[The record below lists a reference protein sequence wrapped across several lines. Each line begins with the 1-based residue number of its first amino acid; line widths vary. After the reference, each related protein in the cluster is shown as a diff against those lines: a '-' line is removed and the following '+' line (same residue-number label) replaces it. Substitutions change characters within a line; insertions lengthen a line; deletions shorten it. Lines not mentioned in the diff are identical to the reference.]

1 MGSPSSPV
9 PKSLS
14 EREQPYFSVAIRLF
28 GAATI
33 TLITV
38 GLIWGAISVHDA
50 DSAGTFGW
58 LMAPAVWLMSSAYSK
73 WQKIPVSDRTDP
85 QLNRGR
91 VINRVALG
99 SLVLVIIGT
108 TLTIT
113 IALQR
118 RQARSRRAKEILQQ
132 TKLDIPAVTQNR
144 LNVQA
149 IMGRDVRTFADFRAQ
164 CTDLEVAL
172 QQSDALAIKRKQL
185 WDQLKREVDDPNALS
200 LLELYKQIGDADAK
214 ATSTLHT
221 MISCSVVLARS
232 DVSQQNKF
240 MSLCVEP
247 AQSELIVSVANE
259 NELLKQAKERGAK
272 LPPDLLESLK

>member
-1 MGSPSSPV
+1 MGSPTSPV

-28 GAATI
+28 GATTI

-58 LMAPAVWLMSSAYSK
+58 LMGPAVWLMSSAYSK
-73 WQKIPVSDRTDP
+73 WKKIPVSDRTDP

-91 VINRVALG
+91 VINRVALA

-113 IALQR
+113 VALQR
-118 RQARSRRAKEILQQ
+118 RQARSRRVKEILQQ
-132 TKLDIPAVTQNR
+132 TKLEIPAITQNR
-144 LNVQA
+144 LNVKA
-149 IMGRDVRTFADFRAQ
+149 IMGRNSRTFEEFRIQ
-164 CTDLEVAL
+164 CADLEVAL
-172 QQSDALAIKRKQL
+172 QESDAFAVKKEQL
-185 WDQLKREVDDPNALS
+185 RDQLGREMDDPDALS
-200 LLELYKQIGDADAK
+200 LLKLFGEIREEDSK
-214 ATSTLHT
+214 ATLTLHR
-221 MISCSVVLARS
+221 MVSCSDVLARS
-232 DVSQQNKF
+232 DALQQGKF

-247 AQSELIVSVANE
+247 ANSELLVSAANE
-259 NELLKQAKERGAK
+259 NKLLKEHNHV
-272 LPPDLLESLK
+272 PPSFA